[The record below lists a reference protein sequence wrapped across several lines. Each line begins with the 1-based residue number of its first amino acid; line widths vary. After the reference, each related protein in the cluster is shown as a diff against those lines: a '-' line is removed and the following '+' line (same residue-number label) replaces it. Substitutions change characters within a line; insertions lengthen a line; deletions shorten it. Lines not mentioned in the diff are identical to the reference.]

1 MSCILTPTKKQML
14 VHDDIYEPKSETST
28 SCPSD
33 DDHDDIVMSQAVDGY
48 HYESAQVE
56 RARLPNHKLKN

>member
-1 MSCILTPTKKQML
+1 ML